1 MHDLTAIQGDEP
13 VGHRPYQTLPE
24 AKRKGKQATE
34 SPGRP
39 VCRGAREPFI
49 TGRRVRM
56 NAKEYRVLDTELAL
70 LCYPPLLTQRIKS
83 PALVSGLLYK

>member
-34 SPGRP
+34 SPGTPVRP
-39 VCRGAREPFI
+39 DAREPFI
-49 TGRRVRM
+49 NGVRVRM
-56 NAKEYRVLDTELAL
+56 EAKEHTVLDSAL
-70 LCYPPLLTQRIKS
+70 TRLCDPLLLTQRS
-83 PALVSGLLYK
+83 EQPTLASDLLYR

>member
-34 SPGRP
+34 SPGTP
-39 VCRGAREPFI
+39 ACRGAREPFI
-49 TGRRVRM
+49 TGLRVRT
-56 NAKEYRVLDTELAL
+56 NAKDYMGLDTEL
-70 LCYPPLLTQRIKS
+70 T
-83 PALVSGLLYK
+83 